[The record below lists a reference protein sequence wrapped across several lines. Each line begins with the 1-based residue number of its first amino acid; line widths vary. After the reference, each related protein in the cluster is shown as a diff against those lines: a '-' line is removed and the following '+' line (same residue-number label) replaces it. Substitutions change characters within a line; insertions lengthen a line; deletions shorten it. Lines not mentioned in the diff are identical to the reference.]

1 MPDICDPDG
10 TSFAPPLIVTRIGE
24 VLAIEAA
31 PRRGSPH
38 PRQLLTG
45 QDVRVMLLAER
56 EFLRQ
61 RAARSYMKQCDQAF
75 AAIVTGYGVPASI
88 ILRSDRDPELIEMRQ
103 KMMAFV
109 AVATG
114 ATHRQVGLVFKRDHS
129 SVGSACTRYAA
140 AVRATISAIQPTS
153 KPDAE
158 TGA

>member
-1 MPDICDPDG
+1 MPDIRDPDG
-10 TSFAPPLIVTRIGE
+10 TSFARPLIVTRLGE

-31 PRRGSPH
+31 PRRGFPSRH
-38 PRQLLTG
+38 LLSAH
-45 QDVRVMLLAER
+45 DVRVMVLAER

-61 RAARSYMKQCDQAF
+61 RAARGYMKQCDQAF
-75 AAIVTGYGVPASI
+75 ASIVKGYGIQPSIVTRP
-88 ILRSDRDPELIEMRQ
+88 DRDPELIEVRQ

-129 SVGSACTRYAA
+129 SVGSACTRYASA
-140 AVRATISAIQPTS
+140 IRATISVIPPTS
-153 KPDAE
+153 EPDAE

>member
-1 MPDICDPDG
+1 MPDPDG
-10 TSFAPPLIVTRIGE
+10 TSFAPPLIVTRLGE

-31 PRRGSPH
+31 PRRGSP
-38 PRQLLTG
+38 PRQLLSS

-75 AAIVTGYGVPASI
+75 AAIVTGYAIPPSI
-88 ILRSDRDPELIEMRQ
+88 VLRSDRDPELIEVRQ

-129 SVGSACTRYAA
+129 SVGSACHRYAA
-140 AVRATISAIQPTS
+140 AVRATISVLHPTS
-153 KPDAE
+153 EPDAE